1 MTLFYLL
8 KADLATLTGCVLESL
23 APLPVDVTLY
33 IFNASTPPQILQAY
47 CKPPIASTDGEPN
60 NFLFALSHGLVHAR
74 ERDFVGCVDM
84 PADPGPHRQ
93 S

>member
-47 CKPPIASTDGEPN
+47 
-60 NFLFALSHGLVHAR
+60 
-74 ERDFVGCVDM
+74 
-84 PADPGPHRQ
+84 
-93 S
+93 